1 MLARDN
7 PGSPERRAIA
17 RIKRKASG
25 MSAAATVDYVA
36 LEDTQERPSGGE
48 QGVQPARAAGCRCA
62 EADIKAYR
70 DADEW
75 ICQTCGRQLSPH
87 ATRRLE
93 ERARRVIA
101 GATGMQRLLA

>member
-1 MLARDN
+1 
-7 PGSPERRAIA
+7 
-17 RIKRKASG
+17 